1 MPFARGFRT
10 RCENIAEQVRRDIGL
25 IATAPLSIE
34 QLASTIGVQLLT
46 PGDVRGMPQ
55 ESLDVLLRHKS
66 DSWSAVTVSCGSVDV
81 VVYNPTSSSA
91 RTASDVAH
99 EIAHLLLAH
108 EPSTLSFVQ
117 DGTWTIRSYNQ
128 GQEDEA
134 AWLGG
139 CLLLPRVALIDLLS
153 HRASDADACAR
164 FGVSQALLQYRRNI
178 TGVARQQALRAAR
191 PPRRVS

>member
-10 RCENIAEQVRRDIGL
+10 RSENIAEQVRRDIGL
-25 IATAPLSIE
+25 LPTEPLSLD
-34 QLASTIGVQLLT
+34 QVAATIGVRLIT
-46 PGDVRGMPQ
+46 PSNVRGMSR
-55 ESLDVLLRHKS
+55 ESLDVLLHRES
-66 DSWSAVTVSCGSVDV
+66 DAWSAVTVSCGFVDV
-81 VVYNPTSSSA
+81 VVYNPTSSAA
-91 RTASDVAH
+91 RTSSDVAH

-139 CLLLPRVALIDLLS
+139 CLLLPRVALLDL
-153 HRASDADACAR
+153 ASRGVGDPEACAQY
-164 FGVSQALLQYRRNI
+164 GVSQALLRYRRNI
-178 TGVARQQALRAAR
+178 TGVARQQASRAVR

>member
-1 MPFARGFRT
+1 MPFARGFRA

-25 IATAPLSIE
+25 IATAPLNV
-34 QLASTIGVQLLT
+34 QQTASTIGVRLLT
-46 PGDVRGMPQ
+46 PSEVRGMSQ
-55 ESLDVLLRHKS
+55 ESLDVLLRQES
-66 DSWSAVTVSCGSVDV
+66 DSWSAVTVSCGTVDV
-81 VVYNPTSSSA
+81 VVYNPTSSPA

-117 DGTWTIRSYNQ
+117 DGSWTIRSYNQ

-139 CLLLPRVALIDLLS
+139 CLLLPRVALVELLDQ
-153 HRASDADACAR
+153 RVSDVDACSR

-178 TGVARQQALRAAR
+178 TGVARQQASRTAR
-191 PPRRVS
+191 SSRRVS